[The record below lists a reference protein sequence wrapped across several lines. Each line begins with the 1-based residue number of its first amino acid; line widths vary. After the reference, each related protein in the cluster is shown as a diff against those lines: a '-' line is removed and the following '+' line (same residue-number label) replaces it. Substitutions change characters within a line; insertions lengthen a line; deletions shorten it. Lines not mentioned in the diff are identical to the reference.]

1 MCPLIVGYIENLQD
15 MVLWTWYRKFLQKS
29 RASTGLF
36 MQESRCLGTCLRGKR
51 MYEKINNP
59 KVENHEKE
67 LDQIPLMGYNRIDF
81 VVNLTE
87 TRYRGKQE
95 ETACIL

>member
-1 MCPLIVGYIENLQD
+1 
-15 MVLWTWYRKFLQKS
+15 
-29 RASTGLF
+29 
-36 MQESRCLGTCLRGKR
+36 